1 MNDHLDSIK
10 TQWQSLNAPF
20 SGRGKVYASEILKR
34 RNLGRVGSN
43 PVRIAGVYRRLT
55 VVSGVWI
62 VLSLLMAR
70 SLFPMWLSCLMA
82 SYFAVMGAMCYSVR
96 ESALEIDFSSMS
108 VVRALEAVYG
118 LQRKLLRQ
126 RVVGLMIMFPV
137 LMILFYYFSGVSVEM
152 VWGGVAG
159 AVIGLCI
166 GLSLDRRVRR
176 QIKEMKQALEDAMG
190 DCVSPSV

>member
-20 SGRGKVYASEILKR
+20 SGRGKAYASEILKR

-152 VWGGVAG
+152 V
-159 AVIGLCI
+159 
-166 GLSLDRRVRR
+166 
-176 QIKEMKQALEDAMG
+176 
-190 DCVSPSV
+190 